1 MNMKFIPFSKI
12 ELSLYRNSVFL
23 SSLLV
28 NSHFSTF
35 ASINHALIH
44 YWNQPSLS
52 HEGEISCSRKP
63 CAPLMGFE
71 LMACSSPLNHTV
83 FVMCQVVTLFTDL
96 FFHSYYQRHVYNLN
110 AGLAFTP

>member
-28 NSHFSTF
+28 NTHFSTY

-44 YWNQPSLS
+44 YWNQPGLS
-52 HEGEISCSRKP
+52 HEGEVSCSRKP

-71 LMACSSPLNHTV
+71 LMACSSPLNHTHCDV
-83 FVMCQVVTLFTDL
+83 SGGNSIHRFVLSFILPKACV
-96 FFHSYYQRHVYNLN
+96 
-110 AGLAFTP
+110 